1 MQFYTISD
9 RGKLR
14 ENNEDSC
21 FAKEIKGHTLLILAD
36 GMGGHQGGEIASKK
50 AIEVVTSLLEES
62 LSEKMI
68 PGQIMLLLSEALE
81 CANREIIALTKEN
94 PSLFGMG
101 TTCDICLIFKST
113 AYIAHIGDSR
123 VYKISKKN
131 SSISKLT
138 KDHSLVEYMIET
150 GTITREESQH
160 HPQKNIILQALG
172 TNAEINAD
180 VSHVKLSSD
189 DVILMCSDGLT
200 NMIEE
205 KDIADIISLES
216 NPEKSAVKLVQLANE
231 AGGTDNITVVIAMN

>member
-1 MQFYTISD
+1 MQFYSISD

-14 ENNEDSC
+14 ENNEDCC
-21 FAKEIKGHTLLILAD
+21 FAKEIKGYTLLILAD
-36 GMGGHQGGEIASKK
+36 GMGGHRGGEIASKK
-50 AIEVVTSLLEES
+50 AIDVVISMLEES

-68 PGQIMLLLSEALE
+68 PGQIMLLLSDALE
-81 CANREIIALTKEN
+81 SANREIISLTKEDA
-94 PSLFGMG
+94 SLSGMG
-101 TTCDICLIFKST
+101 TTCDICLVAKNT
-113 AYIAHIGDSR
+113 VYIAHIGDSR

-131 SSISKLT
+131 GLISKLT

-150 GTITREESQH
+150 GTITREESVH

-172 TNAEINAD
+172 TSEEINAD
-180 VSHVKLSSD
+180 VSHIKISSD

-205 KDIADIISLES
+205 NDIANIISSES
-216 NPEKSAVKLVQLANE
+216 GPENSAKKLVQLANE

>member
-101 TTCDICLIFKST
+101 TTCDICLISKST

-131 SSISKLT
+131 GSISKLT

-205 KDIADIISLES
+205 KDIADIISSES
-216 NPEKSAVKLVQLANE
+216 TPQTSAVKLVQLANE